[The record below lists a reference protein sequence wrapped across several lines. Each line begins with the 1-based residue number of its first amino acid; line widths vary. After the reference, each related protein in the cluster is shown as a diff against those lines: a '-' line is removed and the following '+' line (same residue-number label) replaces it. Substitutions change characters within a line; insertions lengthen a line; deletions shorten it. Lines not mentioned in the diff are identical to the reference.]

1 MKNYLFKIKLMCLA
15 MMFILA
21 HASTAQTTLQVVT
34 KSIEKTFSGS
44 SVLTIEAE
52 KADIEILTWE
62 KSEIK
67 ATIDLIAKHP
77 DRKTASSDLEMLKY
91 VAEKTSRE
99 VFLRNYLVIPNEK
112 TKPSSNL
119 KVKYAVRIPEG
130 MKVIIQNS
138 FGKVLVKGNL
148 KNLNIKADFSI
159 IELDDLNG
167 NIKLDTHYG
176 EIISKSFNGVAVIN
190 SERSDLIFS
199 NLGGQNT
206 INAQYGKLRI
216 ESVDGLKSLNINA
229 EKADINFEKA
239 PLKSFYFDVSSRF
252 GKMTL
257 TSDFSWIQ
265 NDKTERSAI
274 LNSTLS
280 SKIII
285 NNSFG
290 SITIKN

>member
-1 MKNYLFKIKLMCLA
+1 MCLA
-15 MMFILA
+15 IIFTLA
-21 HASTAQTTLQVVT
+21 HATTAQTTLQVVT

-44 SVLTIEAE
+44 SVLNIEAE

-62 KSEIK
+62 KPEIK
-67 ATIDLIAKHP
+67 VTIDLIAKHP

-91 VAEKTSRE
+91 VADKTSRE
-99 VFLRNYLVIPNEK
+99 VFLRNYLVIQNEK

-119 KVKYAVRIPEG
+119 KVRYSVRIPEG
-130 MKVIIQNS
+130 MKVMIQNN
-138 FGKVLVKGNL
+138 FGKIYVKGTT
-148 KNLNIKADFSI
+148 KNLLIKADFSI
-159 IELDDLNG
+159 IELDDVNS
-167 NIKLDTHYG
+167 NIKFDTHYG

-190 SERSDLIFS
+190 SERSDLTFS
-199 NLGGQNT
+199 NLGGKNT

-216 ESVDGLKSLNINA
+216 ESVDGLKSLYINA
-229 EKADINFEKA
+229 EKAEINFEKA

-252 GKMTL
+252 GKMSL
-257 TSDFSWIQ
+257 TSDFSWLQ

>member
-1 MKNYLFKIKLMCLA
+1 

-21 HASTAQTTLQVVT
+21 HATTAQTTLQVVT

-44 SVLTIEAE
+44 SILNIEAE

-62 KSEIK
+62 KPEIK
-67 ATIDLIAKHP
+67 VTIDLIAKHP

-99 VFLRNYLVIPNEK
+99 VFLRNYLVIQNEK

-119 KVKYAVRIPEG
+119 KVKYSFRIPEE
-130 MKVIIQNS
+130 MKVTIQNS
-138 FGKVLVKGNL
+138 FGKVYVKGNI
-148 KNLNIKADFSI
+148 KHLNIKADFCH
-159 IELDDLNG
+159 IELDDLTG
-167 NIKLDTHYG
+167 NTKLDTHYG
-176 EIISKSFNGVAVIN
+176 EIISKSFNGIAVIN
-190 SERSDLIFS
+190 SERSDLTFS

-216 ESVDGLKSLNINA
+216 ESVDGLKSLYINA

-252 GKMTL
+252 GKMSL
-257 TSDFSWIQ
+257 TSDFSWLQ